1 MRNVDKIKQLEHE
14 IGRYRKKVA
23 DDAKEKRE
31 LKEQL
36 DAFQRGSNQ
45 VHKLV
50 DALLVCMAQTYGVK
64 VTDDETGEELGWRL
78 ELAQKP
84 DTQLL
89 QRYEVRTRA
98 SENGGYTVG
107 VLPREVG

>member
-1 MRNVDKIKQLEHE
+1 MRNVDKIKRLEHE

-31 LKEQL
+31 LKDQL
-36 DAFQRGSNQ
+36 EAFQSGSNQ
-45 VHKLV
+45 VHM
-50 DALLVCMAQTYGVK
+50 LVCMAQTYGVK
-64 VTDDETGEELGWRL
+64 VTDNETGEELGWRL

-98 SENGGYTVG
+98 GENGGYTVG
-107 VLPREVG
+107 VLPREVE